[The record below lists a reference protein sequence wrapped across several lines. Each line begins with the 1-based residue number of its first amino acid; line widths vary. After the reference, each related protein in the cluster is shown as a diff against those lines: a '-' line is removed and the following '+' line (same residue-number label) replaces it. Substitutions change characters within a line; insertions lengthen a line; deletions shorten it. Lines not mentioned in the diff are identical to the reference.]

1 MQIDGETTAMIEEA
15 SDEIG
20 RLDEVCRSAA
30 PCHGLVLMLVAV
42 AELTDRTSGTFTH
55 LLASE
60 ADTLH
65 EATLL
70 PQATRWRLALADEE
84 RRVRGGAFLSASRLA
99 DLVPALTNYV
109 ARDRLEEIWRERGRV
124 RPVLLRALDSA
135 AWFPKSSDVETPES
149 GSLVDGALDGGS
161 PEGESPETGKPAAAN
176 AGDACAA
183 LLLCGGGRTDHLR
196 CLPFA
201 TVRGDARARAI
212 RSWRAGEHEPWSHLA
227 LPASALRARQLRDA
241 VRTATDS
248 MTAEDERVGE
258 MGRAGITA
266 ARALGTLRRLAATS
280 MPALADELGIS
291 RPAAAA
297 SLERLTDAGLA
308 REVTGRARDRVY
320 AYEAA
325 LSVGE
330 GALAS

>member
-1 MQIDGETTAMIEEA
+1 MRNDAESSALIEEA
-15 SDEIG
+15 ADEVG
-20 RLDEVCRSAA
+20 RLDEVCRAAA
-30 PCHGLVLMLVAV
+30 PSHGLVLLLVAV
-42 AELTDRTSGTFTH
+42 TELTDRTQATLSH

-65 EATLL
+65 EATL
-70 PQATRWRLALADEE
+70 PSRAARWRLALADEE
-84 RRVRGGAFLSASRLA
+84 RRARGGAFLSASRLT
-99 DLVPALTNYV
+99 DLVPTLTNYV

-135 AWFPKSSDVETPES
+135 AWFPESSDVETPE
-149 GSLVDGALDGGS
+149 
-161 PEGESPETGKPAAAN
+161 GESPEGGNAAAAS

-196 CLPFA
+196 FLPFA

-212 RSWRAGEHEPWSHLA
+212 RSWREGEHDPWVQLA
-227 LPASALRARQLRDA
+227 LPAAAQRARQLRDA
-241 VRTATDS
+241 VRAVTES
-248 MTAEDERVGE
+248 MTEEDERAAG

-266 ARALGTLRRLAATS
+266 ARALGALRRHAATS
-280 MPALADELGIS
+280 MPALAEELGVS

-297 SLERLTDAGLA
+297 ALERLTDAGLA

>member
-1 MQIDGETTAMIEEA
+1 MIEEA

-20 RLDEVCRSAA
+20 RLDEVCRAA
-30 PCHGLVLMLVAV
+30 AASHGLVLMLVAV
-42 AELTDRTSGTFTH
+42 AELTDRTQATLTH

-70 PQATRWRLALADEE
+70 PRATRWRLALADEE

-135 AWFPKSSDVETPES
+135 AWFPKSSDVETREN
-149 GSLVDGALDGGS
+149 GS
-161 PEGESPETGKPAAAN
+161 PEGASPETGKAAAVSAAS
-176 AGDACAA
+176 AGDASAA

-196 CLPFA
+196 FLTFA

-212 RSWRAGEHEPWSHLA
+212 RGWRAGEHEPWSHLA
-227 LPASALRARQLRDA
+227 LPASAQRARQLRDA
-241 VRTATDS
+241 VRTATES
-248 MTAEDERVGE
+248 MTAEDERVSK

-280 MPALADELGIS
+280 MPALAEELGIS